1 MLESAAV
8 KLADLFRDVGENRII
23 GDPQVEVTA
32 LSYRSDLAGPG
43 HLFFCVPGLVHD
55 GHDYAEDAVS
65 RGTSAICVER
75 ELPLPVPQ
83 VLVPSVRRVMGP
95 VASSLYEHPSA
106 RLATVGI
113 TGTNGKTTSTYLTA
127 FLLTDAGR
135 RAGML
140 GTVERRIGGV
150 SFPTERTTPEAVDV
164 QQDLAMMV
172 DVGDQA
178 AVMEVSSHALDL
190 GRVHGIS
197 FSAVAFTNLTQ
208 DHLDFHGDLESY
220 FGAKSRLFLDPQ
232 FARNRPTA
240 VINVAD
246 AFGRILAERLTPDR
260 LLSFSARRPL
270 SEEGEAA
277 EAVEQA
283 GAGAWNER
291 VDLSVRDLTMNGGG
305 AQGTLVV
312 RGRAADMVRRNE
324 GRPLQR
330 GEAIERPLFTLL
342 VGDFNIANILT
353 ALGLGISLGLD
364 LEAMLDSVSRFPG
377 VPGRMERVEA
387 GQPFSVL
394 VDYAHTPDS
403 VLNVLDAVRAVSD
416 GRLIGVLGCG
426 GDRDKS
432 KRPHMGR
439 ALEAGCDV
447 AIITSDN
454 PRSEEPEDIIR
465 DVLRGL
471 ERPQE
476 AVVEPD
482 RMLAIRHAIREAE
495 RGDIVLLLGKGH
507 EGGQQFRDRTI
518 PFDDRE
524 VARECLVEM
533 YGDAP

>member
-23 GDPQVEVTA
+23 GDPQVEVSA

-65 RGTSAICVER
+65 RGASAICVES
-75 ELPLPVPQ
+75 ELPLAVPQ
-83 VLVPSVRRVMGP
+83 VLVPSVRRVMGA

-127 FLLTDAGR
+127 FVLTDAGR

-260 LLSFSARRPL
+260 LLTFSARRPL
-270 SEEGEAA
+270 SGEEEAK
-277 EAVEQA
+277 EPD
-283 GAGAWNER
+283 AWGDR
-291 VDLSVRDLTMNGGG
+291 VDLSVRDLTMTGEG

-330 GEAIERPLFTLL
+330 GEAIERPFSTLL
-342 VGDFNIANILT
+342 VGDFNVSNILT
-353 ALGLGISLGLD
+353 SLGLGISLGLD
-364 LEAMLDSVSRFPG
+364 LEAMLDSVSRFTG

-403 VLNVLDAVRAVSD
+403 VLNVLDAARAVSD

-426 GDRDKS
+426 GDRDRT

-439 ALEAGCDV
+439 ALEAGSDV

-476 AVVEPD
+476 AIVEPD

-495 RGDIVLLLGKGH
+495 RGDIVLILGKGH
-507 EGGQQFRDRTI
+507 EGGQQFRDGTI
-518 PFDDRE
+518 PFDDRD
-524 VARECLVEM
+524 VARECLAEM
-533 YGDAP
+533 YGDAS